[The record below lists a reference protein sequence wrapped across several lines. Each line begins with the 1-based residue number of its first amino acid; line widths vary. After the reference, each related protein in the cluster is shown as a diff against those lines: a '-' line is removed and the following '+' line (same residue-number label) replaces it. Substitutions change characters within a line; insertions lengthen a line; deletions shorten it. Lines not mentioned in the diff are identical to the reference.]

1 MRKQGALSA
10 AVEVLV
16 PFHDVDLAGVVW
28 HGHYM
33 KYLENARWSLMD
45 SIGFSLDAMIASG
58 FLWPVVG
65 LQVKYVRAA
74 RYGDRLRVQASIVE
88 WESRLVLNYLLLDT
102 KDNTRVGRA
111 QTVQVAVEK
120 ETGTL
125 QLVSP
130 ACLTER
136 VLAALK
142 LRGEMTNERM
152 TGGAAERR
160 QVVVVG
166 AGPSGSIA
174 AALLKRRG
182 RDVLVLERQQ
192 FPRFSIGESLL
203 VHCLDFVEEAG
214 MLEAVQAAGFQYKN
228 GAAFAWNGKYADYD
242 FGERFTPGRP
252 STFQVQRARFDKI
265 LADEAEK
272 QGVEIRYE
280 VEITGVSEP
289 SAAGTRTVTARSVKG
304 GEPYTVEADF
314 ILDASGFGRTLP
326 KLLNLETPSAFPTRQ
341 AIFTHVADHIPDG
354 AFDRNKIRVTV
365 HPERSDV
372 WFWLIPF
379 SEGRSS
385 LGVVAAKE
393 FLDRY
398 PGPPDQKLRALVAED
413 RGLASLLADAEWD
426 TPVRE
431 LHGYA
436 ANVKTMSG
444 PGFALL
450 GNAAEFL
457 DPVFSSG
464 VTIAMRS
471 ASMAVSVLDRQ
482 FKGETVNWKNDFEI
496 PLRKGVD
503 CFRTYVEAWYDGRF
517 QSVVFHKGQTPD
529 IRRMISSV
537 LAGYAWDDTNPF
549 VADPQRRLN
558 SIVAW
563 VGR

>member
-1 MRKQGALSA
+1 M
-10 AVEVLV
+10 
-16 PFHDVDLAGVVW
+16 
-28 HGHYM
+28 
-33 KYLENARWSLMD
+33 
-45 SIGFSLDAMIASG
+45 
-58 FLWPVVG
+58 
-65 LQVKYVRAA
+65 
-74 RYGDRLRVQASIVE
+74 
-88 WESRLVLNYLLLDT
+88 
-102 KDNTRVGRA
+102 
-111 QTVQVAVEK
+111 TV
-120 ETGTL
+120 
-125 QLVSP
+125 
-130 ACLTER
+130 
-136 VLAALK
+136 
-142 LRGEMTNERM
+142 
-152 TGGAAERR
+152 ERR
-160 QVVVVG
+160 QVVVIG

-174 AALLKRRG
+174 SALLKRRG
-182 RDVLVLERQQ
+182 HDVLVLERQK

-214 MLEAVQAAGFQYKN
+214 MLEAVEAAGFQHKN
-228 GAAFAWNGKYADYD
+228 GAAFARKGEYADYD
-242 FGERFTPGRP
+242 FSDRFTPGRP
-252 STFQVQRARFDKI
+252 STFQVERARFDKI
-265 LADEAEK
+265 LADEAQK

-280 VEITGVSEP
+280 VEITAASEP
-289 SAAGTRTVTARSVKG
+289 DAAGRRTLVARDSNG
-304 GEPYTVEADF
+304 GETRTVEADF

-326 KLLNLETPSAFPTRQ
+326 KLLKLETPSKFPTRQ
-341 AIFTHVADHIPDG
+341 ALFTHVADHIPEG

-365 HPERSDV
+365 HPEHDAV

-379 SEGRSS
+379 AGGRTS

-398 PGPPDQKLRALVAED
+398 AGPPEQKLRALVAED
-413 RGLASLLADAEWD
+413 RGLASLLAEANWD

-436 ANVKTMSG
+436 ANVTSMSG

-471 ASMAVSVLDRQ
+471 ASMAAAVLHRQ
-482 FKGETVNWKNDFEI
+482 LSGEAVDWKREFEV
-496 PLRKGVD
+496 PLRKGID
-503 CFRTYVEAWYDGRF
+503 CFRAYVEAWYDGRF
-517 QSVVFHKGQTPD
+517 QSIVFHPGQTPE

-537 LAGYAWDDTNPF
+537 LAGYAWDERNPF

>member
-1 MRKQGALSA
+1 
-10 AVEVLV
+10 
-16 PFHDVDLAGVVW
+16 
-28 HGHYM
+28 
-33 KYLENARWSLMD
+33 
-45 SIGFSLDAMIASG
+45 
-58 FLWPVVG
+58 
-65 LQVKYVRAA
+65 
-74 RYGDRLRVQASIVE
+74 
-88 WESRLVLNYLLLDT
+88 
-102 KDNTRVGRA
+102 
-111 QTVQVAVEK
+111 
-120 ETGTL
+120 
-125 QLVSP
+125 
-130 ACLTER
+130 
-136 VLAALK
+136 
-142 LRGEMTNERM
+142 MTNE
-152 TGGAAERR
+152 AR
-160 QVVVVG
+160 QVVIIG

-182 RDVLVLERQQ
+182 RDVLVLERQK

-214 MLEAVQAAGFQYKN
+214 MLEAVEAAGFQHKN
-228 GAAFAWNGKYADYD
+228 GAAFARNGDYADYD
-242 FGERFTPGRP
+242 FGDRFTPGRP
-252 STFQVQRARFDKI
+252 STFQVERGRFDKI
-265 LADEAEK
+265 LADEAQK

-289 SAAGTRTVTARSVKG
+289 TASGTRTVTASSVNG
-304 GEPYTVEADF
+304 GESRSIEADF

-326 KLLNLETPSAFPTRQ
+326 KLLNWETPSQFPTRQ
-341 AIFTHVADHIPDG
+341 AIFTHVADRIPAGD
-354 AFDRNKIRVTV
+354 FDRNKIRVTV
-365 HPERSDV
+365 HPEHADV

-379 SEGRSS
+379 SGGRTS
-385 LGVVAAKE
+385 LGVVATKA

-398 PGPPDQKLRALVAED
+398 AGPPDQKLRALVAED

-436 ANVKTMSG
+436 ANVKSMFG

-471 ASMAVSVLDRQ
+471 ASMAAAVLHRQ
-482 FKGETVNWKNDFEI
+482 LAGEAVDWQRDFEE

-503 CFRTYVEAWYDGRF
+503 CFRAYVEAWYDGRF
-517 QSVVFHKGQTPD
+517 QSIVFHKGQTPE

-537 LAGYAWDDTNPF
+537 LAGYAWDERNPF

>member
-1 MRKQGALSA
+1 M
-10 AVEVLV
+10 
-16 PFHDVDLAGVVW
+16 
-28 HGHYM
+28 
-33 KYLENARWSLMD
+33 
-45 SIGFSLDAMIASG
+45 
-58 FLWPVVG
+58 
-65 LQVKYVRAA
+65 
-74 RYGDRLRVQASIVE
+74 
-88 WESRLVLNYLLLDT
+88 
-102 KDNTRVGRA
+102 
-111 QTVQVAVEK
+111 TV
-120 ETGTL
+120 
-125 QLVSP
+125 
-130 ACLTER
+130 
-136 VLAALK
+136 
-142 LRGEMTNERM
+142 
-152 TGGAAERR
+152 ERR
-160 QVVVVG
+160 KVVVIG

-174 AALLKRRG
+174 SALLKRRG
-182 RDVLVLERQQ
+182 HDVLVLERQK

-203 VHCLDFVEEAG
+203 VHCLDFVAEAG
-214 MLEAVQAAGFQYKN
+214 MLEAVEAAGFQHKN
-228 GAAFAWNGKYADYD
+228 GAAFARNGEYADYD
-242 FGERFTPGRP
+242 FGDRFTPGRP
-252 STFQVQRARFDKI
+252 STFQVERARFDKI

-289 SAAGTRTVTARSVKG
+289 EASGKRTLTARAVNG
-304 GEPYTVEADF
+304 GQTHNIEADF

-326 KLLNLETPSAFPTRQ
+326 KLLKLETPSAFPTRQ
-341 AIFTHVADHIPDG
+341 ALFTHVADHIPEG

-365 HPERSDV
+365 HPAHDAV

-379 SEGRSS
+379 AGGRTS

-398 PGPPDQKLRALVAED
+398 AGPPEQKLRTLVAED
-413 RGLASLLADAEWD
+413 RGLASLLAEAQWD

-436 ANVKTMSG
+436 ANVSSMSG

-471 ASMAVSVLDRQ
+471 ASMAAAVLHRQ
-482 FKGETVNWKNDFEI
+482 LSGETVDWKRDFEV

-517 QSVVFHKGQTPD
+517 QSIVFHPGQTPE

-537 LAGYAWDDTNPF
+537 LAGYAWDERNPF

>member
-1 MRKQGALSA
+1 M
-10 AVEVLV
+10 
-16 PFHDVDLAGVVW
+16 
-28 HGHYM
+28 
-33 KYLENARWSLMD
+33 
-45 SIGFSLDAMIASG
+45 
-58 FLWPVVG
+58 
-65 LQVKYVRAA
+65 
-74 RYGDRLRVQASIVE
+74 
-88 WESRLVLNYLLLDT
+88 
-102 KDNTRVGRA
+102 
-111 QTVQVAVEK
+111 TV
-120 ETGTL
+120 
-125 QLVSP
+125 
-130 ACLTER
+130 
-136 VLAALK
+136 
-142 LRGEMTNERM
+142 
-152 TGGAAERR
+152 ERR
-160 QVVVVG
+160 KVVVIG

-174 AALLKRRG
+174 SALLKRHG
-182 RDVLVLERQQ
+182 HDVLVLERQK

-203 VHCLDFVEEAG
+203 VHCLDFVAEAG
-214 MLEAVQAAGFQYKN
+214 MLEAVEAAGFQHKN
-228 GAAFAWNGKYADYD
+228 GAAFARNGEYADYD
-242 FGERFTPGRP
+242 FGDRFTPGRP
-252 STFQVQRARFDKI
+252 STFQVERARFDKI

-280 VEITGVSEP
+280 VEITGVGEP
-289 SAAGTRTVTARSVKG
+289 GPSGKRTLTARALNG
-304 GEPYTVEADF
+304 GQTHAIEADF

-341 AIFTHVADHIPDG
+341 ALFTHVADHIPEG

-365 HPERSDV
+365 HPAHDAV

-379 SEGRSS
+379 AGGRTS

-398 PGPPDQKLRALVAED
+398 AGPPEQKLRTLVAED
-413 RGLASLLADAEWD
+413 RGLASLLADAQWD

-436 ANVKTMSG
+436 ANVSSMSG

-471 ASMAVSVLDRQ
+471 ASMAAAVLHRQ
-482 FKGETVNWKNDFEI
+482 LSGETVDWKHDFEV

-517 QSVVFHKGQTPD
+517 QSIVFHPGQTPE

-537 LAGYAWDDTNPF
+537 LAGYAWDERNPF

>member
-1 MRKQGALSA
+1 M
-10 AVEVLV
+10 
-16 PFHDVDLAGVVW
+16 
-28 HGHYM
+28 
-33 KYLENARWSLMD
+33 
-45 SIGFSLDAMIASG
+45 
-58 FLWPVVG
+58 
-65 LQVKYVRAA
+65 
-74 RYGDRLRVQASIVE
+74 
-88 WESRLVLNYLLLDT
+88 
-102 KDNTRVGRA
+102 
-111 QTVQVAVEK
+111 TV
-120 ETGTL
+120 
-125 QLVSP
+125 
-130 ACLTER
+130 
-136 VLAALK
+136 
-142 LRGEMTNERM
+142 
-152 TGGAAERR
+152 ERR
-160 QVVVVG
+160 KVVVIG

-174 AALLKRRG
+174 SALLKRRG
-182 RDVLVLERQQ
+182 HDVLVLERQK

-203 VHCLDFVEEAG
+203 VHCLDFVAEAG
-214 MLEAVQAAGFQYKN
+214 MLEAVEAAGFQHKN
-228 GAAFAWNGKYADYD
+228 GAAFARNGEYADYD
-242 FGERFTPGRP
+242 FGDRFTPGRP
-252 STFQVQRARFDKI
+252 STFQVERARFDKI

-289 SAAGTRTVTARSVKG
+289 EASGKRTLTARAVNG
-304 GEPYTVEADF
+304 GQTHNIEADF

-326 KLLNLETPSAFPTRQ
+326 KLLKLETPSEFPTRQ
-341 AIFTHVADHIPDG
+341 ALFTHVADHIPEG

-365 HPERSDV
+365 HPAHDAV

-379 SEGRSS
+379 AGGRTS

-398 PGPPDQKLRALVAED
+398 AGPPEQKLRTLVAED
-413 RGLASLLADAEWD
+413 RGLASLLAEAQWD

-436 ANVKTMSG
+436 ANVSSMSG

-471 ASMAVSVLDRQ
+471 ASMAAAVLHRQ
-482 FKGETVNWKNDFEI
+482 LSGETVDWKHDFEV

-517 QSVVFHKGQTPD
+517 QSIVFHPGQTPE

-537 LAGYAWDDTNPF
+537 LAGYAWDERNPF

>member
-1 MRKQGALSA
+1 M
-10 AVEVLV
+10 
-16 PFHDVDLAGVVW
+16 
-28 HGHYM
+28 
-33 KYLENARWSLMD
+33 
-45 SIGFSLDAMIASG
+45 
-58 FLWPVVG
+58 
-65 LQVKYVRAA
+65 
-74 RYGDRLRVQASIVE
+74 
-88 WESRLVLNYLLLDT
+88 
-102 KDNTRVGRA
+102 
-111 QTVQVAVEK
+111 TV
-120 ETGTL
+120 
-125 QLVSP
+125 
-130 ACLTER
+130 
-136 VLAALK
+136 
-142 LRGEMTNERM
+142 
-152 TGGAAERR
+152 ERR
-160 QVVVVG
+160 KVVVIG

-174 AALLKRRG
+174 SALLKRRG
-182 RDVLVLERQQ
+182 HDVLVLERQK

-203 VHCLDFVEEAG
+203 VHCLDFVAEAG
-214 MLEAVQAAGFQYKN
+214 MLEAVEAAGFQHKN
-228 GAAFAWNGKYADYD
+228 GAAFARNGEYADYD
-242 FGERFTPGRP
+242 FSDRFTPGRP
-252 STFQVQRARFDKI
+252 STFQVERARFDKI

-280 VEITGVSEP
+280 VEITGVGEP
-289 SAAGTRTVTARSVKG
+289 GPSGKRTLTARALNG
-304 GEPYTVEADF
+304 GQTHAIEADF

-341 AIFTHVADHIPDG
+341 ALFTHVADHIPEG

-365 HPERSDV
+365 HPAHDAV

-379 SEGRSS
+379 AGGRTS

-398 PGPPDQKLRALVAED
+398 AGPPEQKLRTLVAED
-413 RGLASLLADAEWD
+413 RGLASLLADAQWD

-436 ANVKTMSG
+436 ANVSSMSG

-471 ASMAVSVLDRQ
+471 ASMAAAVLHQ
-482 FKGETVNWKNDFEI
+482 QLSGETVDWKRDFEV

-517 QSVVFHKGQTPD
+517 QAIVFHPGQTPE

-537 LAGYAWDDTNPF
+537 LAGYAWDERNPF